1 MKHLM
6 VISILFLVLT
16 GCTGTDATSSPAKET
31 EWAVPDSY
39 TSYTDNSGLF
49 TISYPGNWEAIL
61 NPTGVDESDIETL
74 IEQINLGTLDDAGPI
89 FFWGLPSESG
99 FNPTCSLVVEPQ
111 SDSQRDIQQVMEES
125 IGLMKEIWT
134 GFQQVSLEYE
144 VLNGRE
150 IAVLEY
156 TATISEVQV
165 HSLVLVTIDKDVIWT
180 NGCVVKLTSV
190 EYRWFDIPL
199 NKIVRSLEIHP

>member
-1 MKHLM
+1 M
-6 VISILFLVLT
+6 
-16 GCTGTDATSSPAKET
+16 
-31 EWAVPDSY
+31 
-39 TSYTDNSGLF
+39 
-49 TISYPGNWEAIL
+49 
-61 NPTGVDESDIETL
+61 
-74 IEQINLGTLDDAGPI
+74 
-89 FFWGLPSESG
+89 
-99 FNPTCSLVVEPQ
+99 
-111 SDSQRDIQQVMEES
+111 
-125 IGLMKEIWT
+125 
-134 GFQQVSLEYE
+134 EYE

-199 NKIVRSLEIHP
+199 NKIVRSLEIHL